1 MQLHLHSNYLVL
13 DDELICVGSLDVT

>member
-1 MQLHLHSNYLVL
+1 ML